1 MSSSPS
7 SIRSQPRLSLHG
19 ARREAARLAHYEAR
33 KLNNLPTSLYD
44 YHDAQHGREPPDER
58 RARERRDNHRR

>member
-1 MSSSPS
+1 MP
-7 SIRSQPRLSLHG
+7 IFPDTPDGH
-19 ARREAARLAHYEAR
+19 AARLAHYEAR